1 MNDTMPPIPV
11 FIGNF
16 RSGTTLLANLL
27 GFHEQISPWFET
39 KGLCELL
46 RWQRVLKDP
55 INGSFESSLIQPKD
69 PIGFDADVVSFRF
82 ESDLRETLDRI
93 SGAKMSGKGSHE
105 SYPVG
110 HDRLLYGLE
119 EALDLLSQW
128 RSVVGKCQSHEVLAK
143 ANGDLIKGLGML
155 HLGYDQKLFWVN
167 KTPEITRF
175 GEELESALGPTKR
188 ILMLRDGRDVIQS
201 ASKLGW
207 ADPAEIGAWWKG
219 MILESRGGGS
229 TSKDLYL
236 EIRYEDLLK
245 DPVGGLNQVL
255 HFLEVEE
262 RGLEMVEQYRQFVGL
277 SDKPPRS
284 LSEDGRNQFLPFL
297 DVAFLEQLGYP
308 I

>member
-1 MNDTMPPIPV
+1 MNQMTPQTPI

-27 GFHEQISPWFET
+27 GFHEEISPWFET

-55 INGSFESSLIQPKD
+55 KTIPFESSLIQPKD
-69 PIGFDADVVSFRF
+69 PLGFDADLVSFRF
-82 ESDLRETLDRI
+82 ECDLRETLDRI
-93 SGAKMSGKGSHE
+93 SGAQMSGKGSHE

-119 EALDLLSQW
+119 EALNLLYQW
-128 RSVVGKCQSHEVLAK
+128 RSFVGTSQDHQVLAK
-143 ANGDLIKGLGML
+143 ANGDFIKGLGRL
-155 HLGYDQKLFWVN
+155 HLGYDQKSFWVN

-175 GEELESALGPTKR
+175 GEELEAALGPTKR

-207 ADPAEIGAWWKG
+207 ADPSEIGSWWKG

-229 TSKDLYL
+229 ISKEFYL
-236 EIRYEDLLK
+236 EIRYEDLLQ
-245 DPVGGLNQVL
+245 DPVDGVNQVL

-262 RGLEMVEQYRQFVGL
+262 RGLEMVEHYRQFVGL
-277 SDKPPRS
+277 SDKPARS
-284 LSEDGRNQFLPFL
+284 PSEDGRNAFLPFL
-297 DVAFLEQLGYP
+297 DVAFLEELGYA